1 MLLIRKKEIEIQDI
15 WNREKKSNINRS
27 DRG

>member
-1 MLLIRKKEIEIQDI
+1 MLLIRKKEIQIQDI